1 MQTGLQCR
9 LVYIMNTATAADPLL
24 EGVTRVVR
32 AHSRDGLAELGF
44 FVVFAGAA
52 GIAAAKLWWPG
63 GAGPAM
69 LALLALSLLVR
80 HVTDRVR
87 QRIGPARTGYV
98 GQGSLRLSHIPFVAI
113 PGLVIGLLFWLGLR
127 HPGIPLLA
135 IASFIGG
142 LEILKGSYSGVPR
155 MAVLG
160 AFAIVLAAGLALSSW
175 GFLFNLLV
183 WSGVLALIY
192 GALGSWLLWSY
203 LK

>member
-9 LVYIMNTATAADPLL
+9 LVYTMNTATAADPLL
-24 EGVTRVVR
+24 EGATRVIR
-32 AHSRDGLAELGF
+32 AHSRDGLAELGY

-63 GAGPAM
+63 GAGFAM
-69 LALLALSLLVR
+69 ALLAFSFLVR
-80 HVTDRVR
+80 HGTDRIR

-98 GQGSLRLSHIPFVAI
+98 GQGSLRPSHLLFVAI
-113 PGLVIGLLFWLGLR
+113 PGLVIGLLFWLGFE
-127 HPGIPLLA
+127 HPGVPLLA
-135 IASFIGG
+135 IASFLGG

-175 GFLFNLLV
+175 GFVFNLLV
-183 WSGVLALIY
+183 WCAVMAAIY
-192 GALGSWLLWSY
+192 LALGSWLLWSY